1 MHLYNKVNL
10 KEFNMGIPKRKN
22 NIDVYS
28 DRETEK
34 GVNVLNRR
42 QELLDRITKSDSFL
56 PDSLLH
62 EDMDSGML
70 DYVKTTFKV
79 ISDGV
84 PIPTIPRILTIQR
97 WAEFSNNWDFSDEDG
112 NVKLPFIAIIRKPDV
127 QPGTNPVTQRTIP
140 DRQTFHYA
148 TVPTWNGTQMGADV
162 YKMPQPV
169 AVDVSYEV
177 VFVCNKLRELNKFNK
192 IVLQKFSSRQ
202 SYTSIKGHYIP
213 IVLDGIEDN
222 TPMETLDGRRFY
234 LQTYKFTMLGLL
246 IDNEEFE
253 VKPAISR
260 AFLVNEFIL
269 DKPVSKK
276 LLTGNTDITVSTFT
290 TDGTTLS
297 YSVGEPMTKL
307 FNVYLDGQ
315 ILNRNTQYLHI
326 TGTSRITFLGVPEL
340 GDVVTVHYYKGKK
353 DKKVD
358 NITTFLNNYGEV
370 VQQIT
375 ESFTFQSTSTV
386 YQILSYDIDSFISLD
401 INGILQEEN
410 TNFIIQNT
418 KQIKLLGT
426 PSIGSVI
433 NITYLH

>member
-1 MHLYNKVNL
+1 
-10 KEFNMGIPKRKN
+10 MGIPKRKN
-22 NIDVYS
+22 NIEVYGNK
-28 DRETEK
+28 ETER
-34 GVNVLNRR
+34 GVNVINRR

-70 DYVKTTFKV
+70 DYVKSSFKIV
-79 ISDGV
+79 SDGGQ
-84 PIPTIPRILTIQR
+84 IPVIPRILTVQR
-97 WAEFSNNWDFSDEDG
+97 WSEFSNNWEFSDEDG
-112 NVKLPFIAIIRKPDV
+112 NMKLPFIAIIRKPDV

-140 DRQTFHYA
+140 DRQSFHYA

-162 YKMPQPV
+162 YKIPQPV

-246 IDNEEFE
+246 IDSEEFE

-260 AFLVNEFIL
+260 AFLVTEFIT

-276 LLTGNTDITVSTFT
+276 TITGNVDITVCKITA
-290 TDGTTLS
+290 DGTTTS

-307 FNVYLDGQ
+307 FNVYLNGELLTRD
-315 ILNRNTQYLHI
+315 LNYLHI
-326 TGTSRITFLGVPEL
+326 SGTSRLTFLGAPEN
-340 GDVVTVHYYKGKK
+340 GDIITIHYYRGKK
-353 DKKVD
+353 DTQVD
-358 NITTFLNNYGEV
+358 NVNTFLNNYGKV
-370 VQQIT
+370 VYLTT
-375 ESFTFQSTSTV
+375 ESITFTAESTV
-386 YQILSYDIDSFISLD
+386 YLQLSYDIDSFISLD
-401 INGILQEEN
+401 INGLLQEEN
-410 TNFIIQNT
+410 SNFVIQNT

-433 NITYLH
+433 DITYLH

>member
-1 MHLYNKVNL
+1 
-10 KEFNMGIPKRKN
+10 MGIPKRKN
-22 NIDVYS
+22 NIEVYGNK
-28 DRETEK
+28 ETER
-34 GVNVLNRR
+34 GVNVINRR

-70 DYVKTTFKV
+70 DYVKSSFKIV
-79 ISDGV
+79 SDGGQ
-84 PIPTIPRILTIQR
+84 IPVIPRILTVQR
-97 WAEFSNNWDFSDEDG
+97 WSEFSNNWEFSDEDG
-112 NVKLPFIAIIRKPDV
+112 NMKLPFIAIIRKPDV

-140 DRQTFHYA
+140 DRQSFHYA

-162 YKMPQPV
+162 YKIPQPV

-246 IDNEEFE
+246 IDSEEFE

-260 AFLVNEFIL
+260 AFLVTEFIT

-276 LLTGNTDITVSTFT
+276 TLTGNVDITICKITA
-290 TDGTTLS
+290 DGTTTS

-307 FNVYLDGQ
+307 FNVYL
-315 ILNRNTQYLHI
+315 
-326 TGTSRITFLGVPEL
+326 
-340 GDVVTVHYYKGKK
+340 
-353 DKKVD
+353 
-358 NITTFLNNYGEV
+358 
-370 VQQIT
+370 
-375 ESFTFQSTSTV
+375 
-386 YQILSYDIDSFISLD
+386 
-401 INGILQEEN
+401 NG
-410 TNFIIQNT
+410 
-418 KQIKLLGT
+418 
-426 PSIGSVI
+426 
-433 NITYLH
+433 

>member
-1 MHLYNKVNL
+1 
-10 KEFNMGIPKRKN
+10 MGIPKRKN
-22 NIDVYS
+22 NIDVYGNK
-28 DRETEK
+28 ETER
-34 GVNVLNRR
+34 GVNIINRR

-70 DYVKTTFKV
+70 NYVKSSFKIV
-79 ISDGV
+79 SDGNQI
-84 PIPTIPRILTIQR
+84 PIIPRILTIQR
-97 WAEFSNNWDFSDEDG
+97 WAEFSNNWEFSDEDG

-162 YKMPQPV
+162 YKIPQPV

-177 VFVCNKLRELNKFNK
+177 VFVCNKLRDVNKFNK

-213 IVLDGIEDN
+213 IVLDSIEDN

-246 IDNEEFE
+246 IDDEEFE

-269 DKPVSKK
+269 DKPISKRI
-276 LLTGNTDITVSTFT
+276 LIGNTDVTISTFT
-290 TDGTTLS
+290 TDGTTTV

-307 FNVYLDGQ
+307 FSVYLNGELLLKDS
-315 ILNRNTQYLHI
+315 QYLHI
-326 TGTSRITFLGVPEL
+326 TGTSRITFLGAPSS
-340 GDVVTVHYYKGKK
+340 GDVVTIHYYRGKK
-353 DKKVD
+353 DRKVD
-358 NITTFLNNYGEV
+358 NVTTFLNNYGKV
-370 VQQIT
+370 VQSIT
-375 ESFTFQSTSTV
+375 ESLTFTSSSTV
-386 YQILSYDIDSFISLD
+386 YQILTYDIDTFVSLD
-401 INGILQEEN
+401 INGLLQEEN
-410 TNFIIQNT
+410 TNFIIQNS

-426 PSIGSVI
+426 PSIGSVV

>member
-1 MHLYNKVNL
+1 
-10 KEFNMGIPKRKN
+10 MGIPKRKN
-22 NIDVYS
+22 NIEVYGNK
-28 DRETEK
+28 ETER
-34 GVNVLNRR
+34 GVNVINRR

-70 DYVKTTFKV
+70 DYVKSSFKIV
-79 ISDGV
+79 SDGGQ
-84 PIPTIPRILTIQR
+84 IPVIPRILTVQR
-97 WAEFSNNWDFSDEDG
+97 WSEFSNNWEFSDEDG
-112 NVKLPFIAIIRKPDV
+112 NMKLPFIAIIRKPDV

-140 DRQTFHYA
+140 ARQSFHYA

-162 YKMPQPV
+162 YKIPQPV

-246 IDNEEFE
+246 IDSEEFE

-260 AFLVNEFIL
+260 AFLVTEFIT

-276 LLTGNTDITVSTFT
+276 TITGNVDITVCKITA
-290 TDGTTLS
+290 DGTTTS

-307 FNVYLDGQ
+307 FNVYLNGELLTRD
-315 ILNRNTQYLHI
+315 LNYLHI
-326 TGTSRITFLGVPEL
+326 SGTSRLTFLGAPEN
-340 GDVVTVHYYKGKK
+340 GDIITIHYYRGKK
-353 DKKVD
+353 DTQVD
-358 NITTFLNNYGEV
+358 NVNTFLNNYGKV
-370 VQQIT
+370 VYLTT
-375 ESFTFQSTSTV
+375 ESITFTAESTV
-386 YQILSYDIDSFISLD
+386 YLQLSYDIDSFISLD
-401 INGILQEEN
+401 INGLLQEEN
-410 TNFIIQNT
+410 SNFVIQNT

-426 PSIGSVI
+426 PSIGSVSD
-433 NITYLH
+433 ITYLH